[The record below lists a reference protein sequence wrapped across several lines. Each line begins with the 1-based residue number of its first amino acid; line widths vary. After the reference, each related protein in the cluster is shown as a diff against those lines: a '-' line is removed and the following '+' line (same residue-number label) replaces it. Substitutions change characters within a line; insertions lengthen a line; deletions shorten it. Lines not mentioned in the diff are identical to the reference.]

1 MEFTRAA
8 VGKWFTGLEDVGHRG
23 PTLGLMTGRFVNL
36 IAAAIFWMVS
46 WNFAPPRPYLLLAI
60 YGFGLVGVAYVLLL
74 PRVYLWR
81 FPIATTLD
89 LLFLDLAAITSV
101 TVNTGGLSSPFLCIF
116 LFPLLAAYFYDNRR
130 LIDLTVGGVAAS
142 LLIVAAAHRFFMPAA
157 LTGPALPISDVWAW
171 QVPFLFVLLTLAFF
185 INRRSADQRREA
197 QTEMG
202 NLQRRLGAANDELTR
217 SFYDLEAALDRGR
230 ANQDYA
236 QHARRQLLRA
246 ERFSATGKLVAG
258 ILHDMTNPLSIIIS
272 DSELFFLKFEDR
284 LDKARTTLQRVLQN
298 AQHMSLLIDNLRLLT
313 KQRGDA
319 VHSPIDMRHLIM
331 RCLRALEPERKRR
344 GVVVDSILDENTP
357 GLLGIESQLE
367 QMIVDLLVNAFE
379 AIHRPGGRVTIR
391 TRQEEDTLVL
401 EVEDDGEGIAA
412 EYLPQIFEPFF
423 STRGTPS
430 SLGLG
435 LFSVRTIVEEHGGVV
450 SVRSKLDAG
459 TTFIIRLP
467 FEPTRRKKKTS

>member
-1 MEFTRAA
+1 
-8 VGKWFTGLEDVGHRG
+8 
-23 PTLGLMTGRFVNL
+23 
-36 IAAAIFWMVS
+36 
-46 WNFAPPRPYLLLAI
+46 
-60 YGFGLVGVAYVLLL
+60 
-74 PRVYLWR
+74 
-81 FPIATTLD
+81 
-89 LLFLDLAAITSV
+89 
-101 TVNTGGLSSPFLCIF
+101 
-116 LFPLLAAYFYDNRR
+116 
-130 LIDLTVGGVAAS
+130 
-142 LLIVAAAHRFFMPAA
+142 
-157 LTGPALPISDVWAW
+157 
-171 QVPFLFVLLTLAFF
+171 
-185 INRRSADQRREA
+185 
-197 QTEMG
+197 
-202 NLQRRLGAANDELTR
+202 
-217 SFYDLEAALDRGR
+217 
-230 ANQDYA
+230 
-236 QHARRQLLRA
+236 
-246 ERFSATGKLVAG
+246 
-258 ILHDMTNPLSIIIS
+258 
-272 DSELFFLKFEDR
+272 
-284 LDKARTTLQRVLQN
+284 
-298 AQHMSLLIDNLRLLT
+298 MSLLIDNLRLLS